1 MLQLVAQEDS
11 RFGAWRSL
19 AARLVWDQE
28 AAGSNPAAPTTS
40 RRPKK
45 AGIAIVTA
53 TNITVSYTKTGSC
66 PPVKGENS

>member
-1 MLQLVAQEDS
+1 MLQLVAREHS

-45 AGIAIVTA
+45 AGTAIVTA
-53 TNITVSYTKTGSC
+53 TTNIIYSMQNREL
-66 PPVKGENS
+66 PPG